1 MHTSFTQTIQNRVIA
16 DLCDSNIN
24 SIRWIAY
31 AQNRVIRHL
40 SNSNCTCINQHK
52 IHVRIAST
60 LWMHCNSNKDA
71 LRQYFKCIL
80 YSCEPFGSSTSS
92 SVALPRAVQM
102 FATPS
107 RRKSDGDLL
116 PCELHQVFKIFLE
129 SRRSCDLWDIVQVI
143 IRHVTSKTAPSAK
156 LSLYLRNYIYNA

>member
-1 MHTSFTQTIQNRVIA
+1 MALGGAGQTAPHSASFGIAAKYSTPSDAARPRQSRV
-16 DLCDSNIN
+16 DC
-24 SIRWIAY
+24 
-31 AQNRVIRHL
+31 
-40 SNSNCTCINQHK
+40 
-52 IHVRIAST
+52 
-60 LWMHCNSNKDA
+60 
-71 LRQYFKCIL
+71 FKCIL

-129 SRRSCDLWDIVQVI
+129 SRRNFDLWDVVQVI
-143 IRHVTSKTAPSAK
+143 IRHVTSKTAPSAE
-156 LSLYLRNYIYNA
+156 LSLYVRNYIYNA